1 MSNTQ
6 SSVSLDLTD
15 NTELQAYL
23 KGKQPGDDYR
33 LTIKGKIVDLTAE
46 NFTGGVVSVVEDQEE
61 DESSENETAEHEA
74 SEEEAAPKGMGA
86 VMAKAMGSKSGGG
99 M

>member
-23 KGKQPGDDYR
+23 KGKQPGDEYC
-33 LTIKGKIVDLTAE
+33 LTVKGKIVDLTTE
-46 NFTGGVVSVVEDQEE
+46 SFTGGVTSVVEDDYESDETETPEAE
-61 DESSENETAEHEA
+61 DAEAED
-74 SEEEAAPKGMGA
+74 APKGMGS
-86 VMAKAMGSKSGGG
+86 VMVKAMGGKSGGG